1 MRFHFPLQTLL
12 RWKRSLEEYSQ
23 MKLAEMGT
31 RLRTQEEE
39 IEKLTLKRLGYEQKF
54 KEKFRGG
61 IRAGE
66 YILYRQFG
74 EDSRRELFSQ
84 EERKREIIREMERER
99 ETLVSLTKEKKILEK
114 LKEKQFQK
122 FKYETEKADQ
132 KTVDEITI
140 LKHQPERKG
149 KSSF

>member
-1 MRFHFPLQTLL
+1 
-12 RWKRSLEEYSQ
+12 
-23 MKLAEMGT
+23 MKLAEMAAG
-31 RLRTQEEE
+31 LRTQEGE
-39 IEKLTLKRLGYEQKF
+39 IEKLTLKRLGYEQKL
-54 KEKFRGG
+54 KEKFQKG

-66 YILYRQFG
+66 YTLYRQFG
-74 EDSRRELFSQ
+74 EDSRRDLFSQ
-84 EERKREIIREMERER
+84 EEKKRKIVREMERER

-114 LKEKQFQK
+114 LKEKQFRK

-149 KSSF
+149 KSPF

>member
-1 MRFHFPLQTLL
+1 MRFHFPLQTLW
-12 RWKRSLEEYSQ
+12 RWKKSLEEHSQ

-31 RLRTQEEE
+31 RLRAQEEE

-66 YILYRQFG
+66 YTLYRQFG

-84 EERKREIIREMERER
+84 EEGKRKIIREMDRER

-114 LKEKQFQK
+114 LKEKQFRK
-122 FKYETEKADQ
+122 FKYEADKADQ
-132 KTVDEITI
+132 KAVDEITI
-140 LKHQPERKG
+140 LKHHPDRKG
-149 KSSF
+149 KNSP

>member
-1 MRFHFPLQTLL
+1 
-12 RWKRSLEEYSQ
+12 

-39 IEKLTLKRLGYEQKF
+39 IEKLTLKRLGYEQKL
-54 KEKFRGG
+54 KEKFRGV

-66 YILYRQFG
+66 YTLYRQFG
-74 EDSRRELFSQ
+74 EDSRRELASQ
-84 EERKREIIREMERER
+84 EERKRKIIREMAQER

-114 LKEKQFQK
+114 LEEKQFRK
-122 FKYETEKADQ
+122 FKYEAEKADQ
-132 KTVDEITI
+132 KAVDEITI
-140 LKHQPERKG
+140 LKHHPERKG

>member
-1 MRFHFPLQTLL
+1 
-12 RWKRSLEEYSQ
+12 
-23 MKLAEMGT
+23 MKLAEMAA
-31 RLRTQEEE
+31 RLRAHEEE
-39 IEKLTLKRLGYEQKF
+39 IEKLTLKRLGYEQKL
-54 KEKFRGG
+54 KEKFQKG

-66 YILYRQFG
+66 YTLYRQFG
-74 EDSRRELFSQ
+74 EDSRRDLFSQ
-84 EERKREIIREMERER
+84 EERKKKIVREMERER

-114 LKEKQFQK
+114 LKEKQFRK

-149 KSSF
+149 KSPF

>member
-1 MRFHFPLQTLL
+1 
-12 RWKRSLEEYSQ
+12 
-23 MKLAEMGT
+23 MKLAEMAA
-31 RLRTQEEE
+31 RLRTQEGE
-39 IEKLTLKRLGYEQKF
+39 IEKLTLKRLGYEQKL
-54 KEKFRGG
+54 KEKFQKG

-66 YILYRQFG
+66 YTLYRQFG
-74 EDSRRELFSQ
+74 EDSRRDLFSQ
-84 EERKREIIREMERER
+84 EEKKRKIVREMERER

-114 LKEKQFQK
+114 LKEKQFRK

-149 KSSF
+149 KSPF

>member
-1 MRFHFPLQTLL
+1 
-12 RWKRSLEEYSQ
+12 
-23 MKLAEMGT
+23 MKLAEMAT
-31 RLRTQEEE
+31 RLRAQEEE
-39 IEKLTLKRLGYEQKF
+39 IEKLTLKRLGYEQKL
-54 KEKFRGG
+54 KEKFQGG

-66 YILYRQFG
+66 YTLYRQFG

-84 EERKREIIREMERER
+84 EERKGKIIREMEQER

-114 LKEKQFQK
+114 LKEKQFRK
-122 FKYETEKADQ
+122 FKHETEKAEQ

-140 LKHQPERKG
+140 LKHQPERKE